1 MPELPEVEVTRRRIS
16 KLLVG
21 RKIARVLTT
30 KPSYFFLTSPRKLQ
44 EELAGRRIEKL
55 ERHGKYIL
63 ARLDSGATLLLHL
76 GMTGQLFG
84 EGAKSLRLLRA
95 PDRRSKATEK
105 PRSFE
110 PDEHTHL
117 QLEFTDRGA
126 RVFFRD
132 VRKFGKV
139 LLVAAGKSD
148 ARLDKLGVDALVA
161 DGSVLHAAARAR
173 RTPIKTLLLDQAVI
187 AGIGNIYADEAL
199 FLASVSPR
207 RSARRVSAAECDAL
221 VAAAQKVM
229 RRSIQ
234 TGGSSISDYVNPDG
248 SDGGYQN
255 ERRVYGR
262 EGEPCPRCGSSIRR
276 FVIAQRSSHFCPSCQ
291 K

>member
-1 MPELPEVEVTRRRIS
+1 MPELPEVEVTRRRIG

-21 RKIARVLTT
+21 REIARLVTT

-44 EELAGRRIEKL
+44 QELAGRTVEKL
-55 ERHGKYIL
+55 ERHGKYL
-63 ARLDSGATLLLHL
+63 LGRLNGGATLLLHL

-84 EGAKSLRLLRA
+84 EGARSIRLLRA
-95 PDRRSKATEK
+95 PDRRSEATER
-105 PRSFE
+105 PRTFSA
-110 PDEHTHL
+110 DEHTHL
-117 QLEFTDRGA
+117 QFEFADGGP

-132 VRKFGKV
+132 TRKFGKV
-139 LLVAAGKSD
+139 LLVPAGKSD
-148 ARLDKLGVDALVA
+148 ARLDKLGIDALQA
-161 DGSVLHAAARAR
+161 AGSHLFDAAHTRKI
-173 RTPIKTLLLDQAVI
+173 PIKSLLLDQSVV

-199 FLASVSPR
+199 FLAGVSPKR
-207 RSARRVSAAECDAL
+207 AARRVDAETCAKII
-221 VAAAQKVM
+221 AAAQQVM

-262 EGEPCPRCGSSIRR
+262 EDEPCPTCGTPIRR
-276 FVIAQRSSHFCPSCQ
+276 LVIAQRSSHFCPICQ
-291 K
+291 T

>member
-1 MPELPEVEVTRRRIS
+1 
-16 KLLVG
+16 LVG
-21 RKIARVLTT
+21 RKIARVITT
-30 KPSYFFLTSPRKLQ
+30 KPSYFFLTSPGRLQ
-44 EELAGRRIEKL
+44 RELAGRTVAKL
-55 ERHGKYIL
+55 DRHGKYLL

-95 PDRRSKATEK
+95 DRRSAATEN
-105 PRSFE
+105 PSGFS

-117 QLEFTDRGA
+117 QLEFSDRGA

-139 LLVAAGKSD
+139 LLVALGKSD
-148 ARLDKLGVDALVA
+148 PRLEKLGIDALDA
-161 DGSVLHAAARAR
+161 KGDHLFEAASARKI
-173 RTPIKTLLLDQAVI
+173 PIKTLLLNQAVI

-199 FLASVSPR
+199 FLARVSPL
-207 RSARRVSAAECDAL
+207 RSANRVSRDECQAI

-229 RRSIQ
+229 KRSIQ

-262 EGEPCPRCGSSIRR
+262 EDEPCPRCRTPIQRV
-276 FVIAQRSSHFCPSCQ
+276 VIAARSSHFCPSCQ
-291 K
+291 D

>member
-1 MPELPEVEVTRRRIS
+1 MPELPEVEVTRRRIG

-21 RKIARVLTT
+21 RKIASVVTT
-30 KPSYFFLTSPRKLQ
+30 KPSYFFLTSPKKLQ
-44 EELAGRRIEKL
+44 QALPGQRVKKL
-55 ERHGKYIL
+55 ERHGKYLL
-63 ARLDSGATLLLHL
+63 ARLESGATLLLHL

-84 EGAKSLRLLRA
+84 EGARSIRLLRA
-95 PDRRSKATEK
+95 PDRRSKGTER
-105 PRSFE
+105 PRGFS

-117 QLEFTDRGA
+117 QLTFADGGP

-139 LLVAAGKSD
+139 LLVEAGRSD
-148 ARLDKLGVDALVA
+148 ARLDKLGIDALEA
-161 DGSVLHAAARAR
+161 NGSHLFDAARAR
-173 RTPIKTLLLDQAVI
+173 KIPIKSLLLDQAVI

-199 FLASVSPR
+199 FLAGVSPR
-207 RSARRVSAAECDAL
+207 RPARRVDLAGCTAI

-248 SDGGYQN
+248 ADGGYQH

-262 EGEPCPRCGSSIRR
+262 ENEPCPTCGTPIRR
-276 FVIAQRSSHFCPSCQ
+276 VVIAQRSSHFCPECQ

>member
-21 RKIARVLTT
+21 RKIARVVTT
-30 KPSYFFLTSPRKLQ
+30 KPSYFFLTSPKKLQ
-44 EELAGRRIEKL
+44 LALAGQSVKKL
-55 ERHGKYIL
+55 ERHGKYLL
-63 ARLDSGATLLLHL
+63 AELGGGARLLLHL

-84 EGAKSLRLLRA
+84 EGARSIRLLRA
-95 PDRRSKATEK
+95 PDRRSKGTER
-105 PRSFE
+105 PRGFT

-117 QLEFTDRGA
+117 QLEFADGGP

-139 LLVAAGKSD
+139 LLVEAGKSD
-148 ARLDKLGVDALVA
+148 ARLDKLGIDALEA
-161 DGSVLHAAARAR
+161 NGSQLFEAARAR
-173 RTPIKTLLLDQAVI
+173 KIPIKSLLLDQAVI

-199 FLASVSPR
+199 FLAGVSPR
-207 RSARRVSAAECDAL
+207 RPARRVDLAACTAI

-262 EGEPCPRCGSSIRR
+262 EGEPCPSCGTPIRR
-276 FVIAQRSSHFCPSCQ
+276 FVIAQRSSHFCPECQ

>member
-21 RKIARVLTT
+21 RAISRLVTT
-30 KPSYFFLTSPRKLQ
+30 KPSYFFLTNPRKLQ
-44 EELAGRRIEKL
+44 TQLVGRTVVKL
-55 ERHGKYIL
+55 ERHGKYLL
-63 ARLDSGATLLLHL
+63 ARLDGGATVLMHL

-84 EGAKSLRLLRA
+84 EGAKNIRLLRA
-95 PDRRSKATEK
+95 SDRRSKTIEK
-105 PRSFE
+105 PRLFT

-117 QLEFTDRGA
+117 QFEFADGGP

-132 VRKFGKV
+132 TRKFGKV
-139 LLVAAGKSD
+139 LFVPPGQSD
-148 ARLDKLGVDALVA
+148 ARLDKLGIDALLA
-161 DGSVLHAAARAR
+161 TGEHLFDAARVR
-173 RTPIKTLLLDQAVI
+173 KIPIKSLLLDQGVV

-199 FLASVSPR
+199 FIAGVSPQR
-207 RSARRVSAAECDAL
+207 VARRVDAQACAAII
-221 VAAAQKVM
+221 AAAQQVM

-262 EGEPCPRCGSSIRR
+262 EDEPCPRCRTPIARV
-276 FVIAQRSSHFCPSCQ
+276 VIATRSSHFCPACQ

>member
-1 MPELPEVEVTRRRIS
+1 MPELPEVEVTRRRIA

-21 RKIARVLTT
+21 RKIARVITT
-30 KPSYFFLTSPRKLQ
+30 KPSYFFLTSPGRLQ
-44 EELAGRRIEKL
+44 RELAGRTVAQL
-55 ERHGKYIL
+55 DRHGKYLL

-95 PDRRSKATEK
+95 DRRAATGA
-105 PRSFE
+105 PRGFS

-117 QLEFTDRGA
+117 QLEFSDRGA

-139 LLVAAGKSD
+139 LLVALGKSD
-148 ARLDKLGVDALVA
+148 PRLEKLGIDALDA
-161 DGSVLHAAARAR
+161 KGDHLFDAASARKI
-173 RTPIKTLLLDQAVI
+173 PIKTLLLDQAVI

-199 FLASVSPR
+199 FLARVSPL
-207 RSARRVSAAECDAL
+207 RSASRVSRDECKAI

-229 RRSIQ
+229 KRSIQ

-262 EGEPCPRCGSSIRR
+262 EHEPCPRCRTPIQRV
-276 FVIAQRSSHFCPSCQ
+276 VIATRSSHFCPSCQ
-291 K
+291 D

>member
-1 MPELPEVEVTRRRIS
+1 MPELPEVEVTRRRLT

-30 KPSYFFLTSPRKLQ
+30 KPSYFFLTKPSRLQ
-44 EELAGRRIEKL
+44 QELLGRTVNKL
-55 ERHGKYIL
+55 ERHGKYLL

-84 EGAKSLRLLRA
+84 EGATSKRLLRA
-95 PDRRSKATEK
+95 AERGGNAGFSPDL
-105 PRSFE
+105 
-110 PDEHTHL
+110 HTHL
-117 QLEFTDRGA
+117 QLEFEDGGP

-139 LLVAAGKSD
+139 LLVGAGKSD
-148 ARLDKLGVDALVA
+148 ARLDKLGIDALKA
-161 DGSVLHAAARAR
+161 EGEHLWEAARAR
-173 RTPIKTLLLDQAVI
+173 KIPIKTLLLDQGVI

-199 FLASVSPR
+199 FLAEVRPTRPSNKVTR
-207 RSARRVSAAECDAL
+207 QECIAL
-221 VAAAQKVM
+221 VAGAQQVM

-262 EGEPCPRCGSSIRR
+262 EGEPCPSCRSPIVRI
-276 FVIAQRSSHFCPSCQ
+276 VIATRGSCYCPHCQR
-291 K
+291 

>member
-1 MPELPEVEVTRRRIS
+1 MPELPEVEVTRRRIT

-21 RKIARVLTT
+21 RKIARVVTT
-30 KPSYFFLTSPRKLQ
+30 KPSYFFLTSPKRLQQELSGRTVAKLD
-44 EELAGRRIEKL
+44 
-55 ERHGKYIL
+55 RHGKYLL

-84 EGAKSLRLLRA
+84 EGASSLRLLRA
-95 PDRRSKATEK
+95 PDRRSKDTQR
-105 PRSFE
+105 PRGFS

-117 QLEFTDRGA
+117 QLEFADGKA

-139 LLVAAGKSD
+139 LLVADGASD
-148 ARLDKLGVDALVA
+148 ARLDKLGIDALKA
-161 DGSVLHAAARAR
+161 RGQHLFEAARAR
-173 RTPIKTLLLDQAVI
+173 KIPIKSLLLDQAVV

-199 FLASVSPR
+199 FLAGVAPRRRARSVSLE
-207 RSARRVSAAECDAL
+207 ECQAL
-221 VAAAQKVM
+221 IAAAQKVM
-229 RRSIQ
+229 RRSIR

-255 ERRVYGR
+255 ERRVYAR
-262 EGEPCPRCGSSIRR
+262 EGEPCPTCGTAIRR
-276 FVIAQRSSHFCPSCQ
+276 VVIAARSSHFCPACQ
-291 K
+291 R